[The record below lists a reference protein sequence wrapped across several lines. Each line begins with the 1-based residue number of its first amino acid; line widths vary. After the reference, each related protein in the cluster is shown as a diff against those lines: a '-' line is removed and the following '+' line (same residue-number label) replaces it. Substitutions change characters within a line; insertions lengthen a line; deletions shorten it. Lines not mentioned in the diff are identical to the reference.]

1 MTSQRGSATVMAS
14 SLLCGLLVVAIVA
27 GWWAGALSVRH
38 RAGNAAD
45 LAALAGAQ
53 AWVAGGTPCPTAR
66 QVARANGAD
75 ITRCLVQG
83 PTVRVTAAAST
94 QVSVFGRAWVLTS
107 HRDARAGPVS

>member
-1 MTSQRGSATVMAS
+1 MTSQRGSATTMAS
-14 SLLCGLLVVAIVA
+14 SLLCGVLVVALVA
-27 GWWAGALSVRH
+27 GWWAGAVSVRH
-38 RAGNAAD
+38 RASNAAD

-53 AWVAGGTPCPTAR
+53 AWVTGRPPCPIAH

-75 ITRCLVQG
+75 VTRCRLQG
-83 PTVRVTAAAST
+83 STVRVTAVAST